1 MDEPHH
7 TIRCSYDSRNL
18 HRPSPVRLRA
28 ACGNVGVIPFGATVF
43 LSGFARS
50 KRLSRPSDSA
60 VAPVHVTAM
69 SPGRIISSEP
79 LRTVN

>member
-1 MDEPHH
+1 M
-7 TIRCSYDSRNL
+7 SRTTQFDV
-18 HRPSPVRLRA
+18 HMTHEICIDRVPFDCALRA
-28 ACGNVGVIPFGATVF
+28 ATSGVIPFGATVF